1 MERDSDAH
9 PSLLDGATTK
19 SDEQRIHTL
28 HLLLVFASNYFV
40 EASSFFFVFF
50 FFKKKKNYNLD
61 GI

>member
-50 FFKKKKNYNLD
+50 FFKKKN
-61 GI
+61 